1 LKKEAIARTRT
12 LLDAYDKAAIAAQA
26 QLDASAANGD
36 KRDEGDDQIGGGCP
50 ELGHWSLR
58 SPDRRWSS
66 APRIEYELAPNRP
79 IFSNFSR
86 NLQDFFSTYMPHAP
100 MGDVAALRVRY
111 PDALF
116 MLFNLITS

>member
-1 LKKEAIARTRT
+1 
-12 LLDAYDKAAIAAQA
+12 LLDAYDKAAITAQA
-26 QLDASAANGD
+26 QLDASAAKGD
-36 KRDEGDDQIGGGCP
+36 KRDEVDDQLGGGSP

-66 APRIEYELAPNRP
+66 APRIEYELMPDRP

-86 NLQDFFSTYMPHAP
+86 NLQDFFSTYMSRVP

-111 PDALF
+111 LEAVFVLF
-116 MLFNLITS
+116 SLLTS